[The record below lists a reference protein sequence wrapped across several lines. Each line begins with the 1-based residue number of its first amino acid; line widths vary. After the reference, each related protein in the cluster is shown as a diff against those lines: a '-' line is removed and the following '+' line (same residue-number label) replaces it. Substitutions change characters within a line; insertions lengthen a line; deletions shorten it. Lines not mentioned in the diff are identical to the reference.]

1 MSLEERIKDGLDI
14 LRREARSGR
23 KRSWPRYHEIM
34 RRAEAHVLACGGN
47 WFEMQER
54 FAKEITDLL
63 RL

>member
-1 MSLEERIKDGLDI
+1 MSLEERIQDGLNI

-34 RRAEAHVLACGGN
+34 RRAEAHVFACGGD
-47 WFEMQER
+47 WFEMKDK
-54 FAKEITDLL
+54 FAREITDLL